1 MINRQTFDRILTS
14 TDRRLMGLGVG
25 LLLGIIGGVL
35 ALILVMAGP
44 VMTFAGL
51 IAITVG
57 LIALSNLDAA
67 LVVLLAT
74 VGLLPFGTLPFK
86 IAITPSLIDVSLG
99 MVIVVYLFQWMTG
112 RRYQLQSTPV
122 HIVIII
128 FILIMSGA
136 FVRGLANAP
145 LTPTILR
152 RFVGLMGNLVLAL
165 IIVDIVR
172 TKLTLRRMVATFML
186 IGAVAGAI
194 GIVLWFLDEFTA
206 EAILNRLG
214 RIGYPVGGV
223 IRVREDGV
231 QVLRERAIGTWVDPN
246 AYGGFLMM
254 VGALTA
260 PQLLSKKPVIP
271 YRWVMM
277 VLFTLIAL
285 ALFLS
290 DSRGSML
297 GLIVGVGFVS
307 LLRYRKLIWVMI
319 AIALISLFLPP
330 TQEFINRLIAG
341 FTGADLETQMRFGE
355 YKDAFRLI
363 GRYPTL
369 GVGFSAPPDI
379 DLYIGF
385 ASTYLTITANAGVIG
400 LLAYLTTFTSV
411 FGYGYRN
418 RAAVAP
424 DDDINDIWYGLMAG
438 ILGALFSSIFDHF
451 YFNVEFQATAL
462 VVWLYVGL
470 FLATTRIAVP
480 DVAKFYGRVS
490 IPIFTRSKLVS
501 DSDSLTSPEELV
513 ATS

>member
-1 MINRQTFDRILTS
+1 MINRLMFDHVLRS
-14 TDRRLMGLGVG
+14 PDRRPIGLGVG
-25 LLLGIIGGVL
+25 LVLGLIGGTL
-35 ALILVMAGP
+35 ALILVMVGP
-44 VMTFAGL
+44 LMTFAGL
-51 IAITVG
+51 FAIGVG

-67 LVVLLAT
+67 LIVLLAT

-86 IAITPSLIDVSLG
+86 IAITPSLIDIALAT
-99 MVIVVYLFQWMTG
+99 VIIVYLFQWMTG

-128 FILIMSGA
+128 FILIMLGA
-136 FVRGLANAP
+136 FIRGLANAP

-152 RFVGLMGNLVLAL
+152 RFVGLMGNIVLAL

-172 TKLTLRRMVATFML
+172 TKISLRRMVATFMI
-186 IGAVAGAI
+186 IGAIASAI
-194 GIVLWFLDEFTA
+194 GIVLWFLDDFTA
-206 EAILNRLG
+206 ETILNRLG

-231 QVLRERAIGTWVDPN
+231 QILRERAIGTWVDPN
-246 AYGGFLMM
+246 AFGGFLMM

-260 PQLLSKKPVIP
+260 PQLLSRRPVIP
-271 YRWVMM
+271 QRWIMLG
-277 VLFTLIAL
+277 LFSLIAF

-297 GLIVGVGFVS
+297 GLIVGIGFVA

-319 AIALISLFLPP
+319 AIGVISLFLPP

-363 GRYPTL
+363 ARYPTL

-379 DLYIGF
+379 DLYLGF
-385 ASTYLTITANAGVIG
+385 ASTYLTITANAGIIG
-400 LLAYLTTFTSV
+400 LMAYLTTFTSI
-411 FGYGYRN
+411 FSYAYRN
-418 RAAVAP
+418 RADITS
-424 DDDINDIWYGLMAG
+424 DDDISDIWYGLMAG
-438 ILGALFSSIFDHF
+438 IVGALFSSIFDHF
-451 YFNVEFQATAL
+451 YFNVEFQATSL

-470 FLATTRIAVP
+470 FLAATRIAVP
-480 DVAKFYGRVS
+480 DDAKTYGGVS
-490 IPIFTRSKLVS
+490 IPIFTRK
-501 DSDSLTSPEELV
+501 DSNTPTVAEDLV

>member
-1 MINRQTFDRILTS
+1 MINRRTFHDVLRS
-14 TDRRLMGLGVG
+14 PDRRPIGLGVG
-25 LLLGIIGGVL
+25 LIIGLIGGIL
-35 ALILVMAGP
+35 ALALVMAGP
-44 VMTFAGL
+44 LVTFAGL
-51 IAITVG
+51 IALTVG

-67 LVVLLAT
+67 VIVLLAT

-99 MVIVVYLFQWMTG
+99 VVIVVYLFQWMTG
-112 RRYQLQSTPV
+112 RRYQLQSTPI
-122 HIVIII
+122 HIIIII
-128 FILIMSGA
+128 FILIMLGA

-145 LTPTILR
+145 LTPTIIR
-152 RFVGLMGNLVLAL
+152 RFVGLMGNIVLAL
-165 IIVDIVR
+165 IVVDIIR
-172 TKLTLRRMVATFML
+172 TRLSLRRMVATFMV
-186 IGAVAGAI
+186 IGGMAGAI
-194 GIVLWFLDEFTA
+194 GIVLWFLDDFTA

-254 VGALTA
+254 VAALTA
-260 PQLLSKKPVIP
+260 PQLLSRKPVIP
-271 YRWVMM
+271 QRWIMLG
-277 VLFTLIAL
+277 LFSLIAL

-297 GLIVGVGFVS
+297 GLIVGVGFVA
-307 LLRYRKLIWVMI
+307 LLRYRKLIWIMI
-319 AIALISLFLPP
+319 TIGIISLFLPP

-341 FTGADLETQMRFGE
+341 FTGADLETQMRLGE

-400 LLAYLTTFTSV
+400 LIAYLTTFISI
-411 FGYGYRN
+411 FAYAYRN
-418 RAAVAP
+418 RSTITP
-424 DDDINDIWYGLMAG
+424 DDNINDIWYGLMAG
-438 ILGALFSSIFDHF
+438 IIGALFSSIFDHF
-451 YFNVEFQATAL
+451 YFNVEFQATSL

-470 FLATTRIAVP
+470 FLAATRITVP
-480 DVAKFYGRVS
+480 DDKKFYGDISVPIFARKPEASDAEVS
-490 IPIFTRSKLVS
+490 IPAEDVVS
-501 DSDSLTSPEELV
+501 T
-513 ATS
+513 A